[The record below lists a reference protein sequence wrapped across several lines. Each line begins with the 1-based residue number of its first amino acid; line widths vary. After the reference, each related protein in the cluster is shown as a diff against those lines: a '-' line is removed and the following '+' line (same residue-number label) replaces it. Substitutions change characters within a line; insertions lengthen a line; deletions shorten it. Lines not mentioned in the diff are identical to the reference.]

1 MSENAYKKEY
11 ILAPSILAADFKYLG
26 EQIHMTEEWGA
37 KYLHFD
43 VMDGTFVHNISL
55 GIPIL
60 QSVETGTNQVLDVH
74 LMIREPIRYVEA
86 FEEAGADILTV
97 HYEACQDVHNTLR
110 TIRECGVK
118 ASLSICPETPVRA
131 VEPYLEQIDMLLVMG
146 VSPGFGAQ
154 PFLPE
159 TLGKIREAR
168 ALIDASGLPIDLQVD
183 GGIHL
188 SNLRDVLDAGA
199 NVIVSGSAIF
209 NGNPAENTR
218 EFMEIINSYG

>member
-1 MSENAYKKEY
+1 MYKNGYKKEY
-11 ILAPSILAADFKYLG
+11 ILAPSILAADFKFLG
-26 EQIHMTEEWGA
+26 EQVHMTEEWGA
-37 KYLHFD
+37 QYLHFD

-60 QSVETGTNQVLDVH
+60 QSIEEGTNQVLDVH

-86 FEEAGADILTV
+86 FQEAGADILTI
-97 HYEACQDVHNTLR
+97 HYEACQDVSATLK
-110 TIRECGVK
+110 TIRDCGMK
-118 ASLSICPETPVRA
+118 ASLSICPETPVAEA
-131 VEPYLEQIDMLLVMG
+131 VPFLNQIDMLLIMG

-159 TLGKIREAR
+159 TLGRIREAR
-168 ALIDASGLPIDLQVD
+168 ALIDAGNLPIDLQVD

-188 SNLRDVLDAGA
+188 DNLRDVLDAGA

-209 NGNPAENTR
+209 NGDTAENTR
-218 EFMEIINSYG
+218 EFMEILRSYG